1 MSNELIYELN
11 NVKQAFG
18 KRLVLDIDNFIMEK
32 GEIIALLGPN
42 GSGKSTLLNIL
53 AFLVRPKEG
62 KVSFIG
68 QDDVYQNKNLAPFRR
83 RAVLVHQQPVMF
95 SGTVLY
101 NVEYPL
107 IVRKIPPKKRR
118 ETAERYIS
126 MLGMENF
133 MYERAEKLS
142 GGETQ
147 RIAIARAFSCMP
159 EVILM
164 DEPTASVDSEF
175 RVHIEKLI
183 SMVNKEHNVS
193 IIFTTHDPTQ
203 VSSLAARNVYLE
215 MGKITERRNENIF
228 YIRQDRMFF
237 GGKLNIADSC
247 YRGDTCKISVD
258 PRSVILNPGQN
269 DRIFSG
275 KIISLSEKGQEIKIE
290 IKHEEILNIFISKDI
305 FSGFRF
311 TIEDNVTF
319 SIKEDGFKFFKL

>member
-18 KRLVLDIDNFIMEK
+18 KRVVLDIDNFVMNK

-53 AFLVRPKEG
+53 AFLARPKEG
-62 KVSFIG
+62 KVSFLG
-68 QDDVYQNKNLAPFRR
+68 QEDVYQNKNLTPVRQH
-83 RAVLVHQQPVMF
+83 VTLVHQQPIML

-107 IVRKIPPKKRR
+107 IARKVPSKQRR
-118 ETAERYIS
+118 EVAERYIF
-126 MLGMENF
+126 MLGMESF

-142 GGETQ
+142 GGESQ

-164 DEPTASVDSEF
+164 DEPTASVDSNF
-175 RVHIEKLI
+175 RSHIEKLI
-183 SMVNKEHNVS
+183 RMANKEYNVS

-203 VSSLAARNVYLE
+203 VSSLADRNIYLE
-215 MGKITERRNENIF
+215 MGKIAEYRNENIF
-228 YIRQDRMFF
+228 YIKRDRMFF
-237 GGKLNIADSC
+237 GGKLNIPDTC
-247 YRGDTCKISVD
+247 YKGDVCKISVD
-258 PRSVILNPGQN
+258 PRGVILNPYQN
-269 DRIFSG
+269 GGVFSG
-275 KIISLSEKGQEIKIE
+275 KIISLSEKGQEIKIM
-290 IKHEEILNIFISKDI
+290 IKNEGILNIFINKNT
-305 FSGFRF
+305 FSEFRF

-319 SIKEDGFKFFKL
+319 SIKEEGIKNF